1 MDSPSEEAVGSGSE
15 DCGEPSLGPL
25 LSLAGVAAASVASSV
40 RLHLQREEGKRD
52 G

>member
-1 MDSPSEEAVGSGSE
+1 MDPLSEEAVGSGSE
-15 DCGEPSLGPL
+15 DCGVPSLGPL
-25 LSLAGVAAASVASSV
+25 LSLAEAAASVASSVV

>member
-1 MDSPSEEAVGSGSE
+1 MDSPPEEAVGSGSE

-25 LSLAGVAAASVASSV
+25 LLSLAGVAASVVSSV